1 MRTTTGALVVNAI
14 AVAVI
19 TLGAGAYAY
28 GTQPERRLTFVSPG
42 AAAGMGDDASS
53 ARKPDRSGS
62 PSATGED
69 GEPGRSASPAPKS
82 SCPTGPHQR
91 AVETALARL
100 GGFGKL
106 VVDGEQSDADCK
118 AIKKFQRRYGIY
130 PAKGRAGP
138 VTAQVAR
145 RLVDTDVD
153 RCDLKSGLTVCVD
166 LTHQTMWAAR
176 DGTTVLGPTVI
187 RTGRRGLETPSG
199 HFTISEKKPRPI
211 STYYKV
217 PLPYWQRFVR
227 DIGFHETPSYLH
239 QGPGSH
245 GCVNLLH
252 ADAVQLWNLTEVGT
266 PVHAFG
272 RKPG

>member
-1 MRTTTGALVVNAI
+1 MRTITGALVASVI

-19 TLGAGAYAY
+19 TAGGYAY
-28 GTQPERRLTFVSPG
+28 GPQPERRLTFVSTG
-42 AAAGMGDDASS
+42 AAAGAGDAASP
-53 ARKPDRSGS
+53 AGKPDRSGS

-82 SCPTGPHQR
+82 GCPTGPQQR
-91 AVETALARL
+91 AVETALAEL
-100 GGFGKL
+100 GGFGDV
-106 VVDGEQSDADCK
+106 VVDGVQSGADCK

-138 VTAQVAR
+138 ITGQVAR
-145 RLVDTDVD
+145 RLVDTDLD

-166 LTHQTMWAAR
+166 LGHQTMWAAR
-176 DGTTVLGPTVI
+176 DGKTVLGPTVI

-239 QGPGSH
+239 EGPGSH

-252 ADAVQLWNLTEVGT
+252 TDAVKLWNLTEVGT

-272 RKPG
+272 RKPV